1 MERTVKQ
8 LFFFVVLLSMA
19 IALSAQIRTA
29 HYEII
34 VPEGTG
40 DVYSSEMEQRFTEYN
55 KVFRFDSSLL
65 ASPLKVRVF
74 TDKSEYDS
82 YVVSLV
88 GSTRPGAIYIHYR
101 NPANRELVIHRGSSE
116 EASIVPH
123 QAFIQFLRAF
133 ITDPPPWLREG
144 FAVYFN
150 TLKYD
155 RARGTLVYEENLNW
169 LETAKRS
176 AINPEAVLQSGAVF
190 PNIQAFSGAMVS
202 FFMADKNGGY
212 YRSLTDSFMV
222 LSTGASTEENVQL
235 MYQRLTLFNPIADLT
250 RDYNNYIA
258 GKKTFTE
265 LVEEGQRAY
274 NAKNY
279 SSAEESFRKAAE
291 LRSNHYAPSYYLG
304 LVAYE
309 NKKYNEAEDFYKKAL
324 DYGGEKAMIQY
335 ARGVNAAA
343 AGKKAEAIAF
353 LEEAAAADSARYK
366 ARSDDL
372 IRKLQ

>member
-1 MERTVKQ
+1 
-8 LFFFVVLLSMA
+8 
-19 IALSAQIRTA
+19 
-29 HYEII
+29 
-34 VPEGTG
+34 
-40 DVYSSEMEQRFTEYN
+40 
-55 KVFRFDSSLL
+55 
-65 ASPLKVRVF
+65 
-74 TDKSEYDS
+74 
-82 YVVSLV
+82 
-88 GSTRPGAIYIHYR
+88 
-101 NPANRELVIHRGSSE
+101 
-116 EASIVPH
+116 
-123 QAFIQFLRAF
+123 
-133 ITDPPPWLREG
+133 
-144 FAVYFN
+144 
-150 TLKYD
+150 
-155 RARGTLVYEENLNW
+155 
-169 LETAKRS
+169 
-176 AINPEAVLQSGAVF
+176 
-190 PNIQAFSGAMVS
+190 
-202 FFMADKNGGY
+202 MADKNGGY